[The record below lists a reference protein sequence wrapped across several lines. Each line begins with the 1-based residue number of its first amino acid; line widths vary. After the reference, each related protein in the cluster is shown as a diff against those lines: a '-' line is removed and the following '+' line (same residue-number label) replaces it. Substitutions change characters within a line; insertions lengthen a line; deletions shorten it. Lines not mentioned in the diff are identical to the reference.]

1 MHILLYTLNGL
12 RSLYLIVLG
21 YVLRGNVCFLYLP
34 RPACKLW
41 TLACNTQ
48 EDPNRKHRSPVVFL
62 IHPSPAIIVSSE
74 NCSAIMFRK
83 YKEIVLKYFVSKV
96 GRICGC

>member
-1 MHILLYTLNGL
+1 MHILLYALNGL

-48 EDPNRKHRSPVVFL
+48 EDPNRKHRASVVLL
-62 IHPSPAIIVSSE
+62 IHPSPAIIQSS
-74 NCSAIMFRK
+74 SAVK
-83 YKEIVLKYFVSKV
+83 IVLQ
-96 GRICGC
+96 